1 MASSSFDDALA
12 STRRLLT
19 DLAALRSQLLLST
32 TTGSNA
38 AAHQSLNSIVDD
50 LAAIARSGADSAAD
64 VDGEVL
70 QHLSRP
76 EGSHPDL
83 LLLSKLG
90 DAMMVWRQQA
100 ASTTGAAEAT
110 GDAPPPAAAVRDWLE
125 REGLASAAA
134 RIFEREDDGSG
145 DVEVDTDAVDC
156 ERPRDLP
163 SSHVQLLRGA
173 ISDVALREVLLAA
186 AENHSALSAAAVAPF
201 HGRPR
206 VRFTD
211 AQLARSFDLIPP
223 PPAAP
228 TGAAAKGGARAGAPG
243 AGIAA
248 VSSSASGIAA
258 SASAAPP
265 PAADPLA
272 AVIASWNWDAQTL
285 AELAAAAN
293 AEALL
298 PAWSALRAMSWSAWP
313 LNGGNP
319 FVFKITAA
327 NAKKAG
333 VPHYLSVIAT
343 PMDLTR
349 MKERIDKGAYGSPAE
364 FLADARLM
372 VANAKLFNCPATWR
386 PTAPGYFPRP
396 EEVASKRPAEMAA
409 APVYGWA
416 WEMGAAI
423 DAAAPGVEAAWTAA
437 VGRGKR
443 AIVEAVVAMQRQQ
456 QRQQQGQR

>member
-1 MASSSFDDALA
+1 MHTHTICGGEWGWQSANRRRREKKKCDTTWARMPNVVTPSFLRQELHQTHPQYTMASSSFDDALA

-186 AENHSALSAAAVAPF
+186 AENHSALSAAAVA
-201 HGRPR
+201 
-206 VRFTD
+206 
-211 AQLARSFDLIPP
+211 L
-223 PPAAP
+223 
-228 TGAAAKGGARAGAPG
+228 
-243 AGIAA
+243 
-248 VSSSASGIAA
+248 
-258 SASAAPP
+258 
-265 PAADPLA
+265 
-272 AVIASWNWDAQTL
+272 
-285 AELAAAAN
+285 
-293 AEALL
+293 
-298 PAWSALRAMSWSAWP
+298 
-313 LNGGNP
+313 
-319 FVFKITAA
+319 
-327 NAKKAG
+327 
-333 VPHYLSVIAT
+333 
-343 PMDLTR
+343 
-349 MKERIDKGAYGSPAE
+349 GS
-364 FLADARLM
+364 
-372 VANAKLFNCPATWR
+372 
-386 PTAPGYFPRP
+386 
-396 EEVASKRPAEMAA
+396 
-409 APVYGWA
+409 
-416 WEMGAAI
+416 
-423 DAAAPGVEAAWTAA
+423 
-437 VGRGKR
+437 
-443 AIVEAVVAMQRQQ
+443 
-456 QRQQQGQR
+456 